1 MSEGE
6 GGGKRVQEKM
16 KEKGPGKKS
25 ERAQK
30 SKRKKCKEL
39 CPPGTKEK
47 LQRKEKGRK
56 RGKLELKTHF
66 PSAHRLSCMQ
76 TCYFLFSVFHC
87 VSA

>member
-39 CPPGTKEK
+39 CERRKIAKEGK
-47 LQRKEKGRK
+47 RKEERK
-56 RGKLELKTHF
+56 T
-66 PSAHRLSCMQ
+66 
-76 TCYFLFSVFHC
+76 
-87 VSA
+87 